1 MILVTG
7 ATGFLGSELA
17 AMLLERGIEI
27 RCTKRENSIIPT
39 LLLPFQK
46 QIEWVEADMLD
57 VFALENA
64 LEGVKQVY
72 HCAAWVSLKQADK
85 KQMIYANVTG
95 TANLVNTCQL
105 NGVRLL
111 HVSSIAAL
119 GEAKPG
125 ELINE
130 THYLDE
136 TLVSDGY
143 AISKF
148 ESEME
153 VWRGIAEGLNAVIVN
168 PSLIIGA
175 SAGTNGSGQLFETV
189 RRGLKFYTSGSSG
202 LVDVHDVAAGMI
214 TLMNSNI
221 QAERFIISAEN
232 REFKQLIPEIAL
244 GFGIK
249 PPGIYA
255 KPWMLSIG
263 WRIASMLSAITGK
276 PPFLDKMSAISAS
289 TNSNYDN
296 SKITK
301 AISIEFKPISNSIKE
316 ICNHLQIKSSL

>member
-17 AMLLERGIEI
+17 ALLLEQGGEI
-27 RCTKRENSIIPT
+27 RCTKRKNSVVPDI
-39 LLLPFQK
+39 LVPFQK
-46 QIEWVEADMLD
+46 QIEWVEADLLD
-57 VFALENA
+57 IFALENA
-64 LEGVKQVY
+64 LDGVKHVY

-85 KQMIYANVTG
+85 KQMIYANLTG
-95 TANLVNTCQL
+95 TANLVNLCLL
-105 NGVRLL
+105 NGIRLL

-130 THYLDE
+130 NNYLDE
-136 TLVSDGY
+136 TKVSDGY
-143 AISKF
+143 TISKF

-153 VWRGIAEGLNAVIVN
+153 VWRGIAEGLNAVVVN

-189 RRGLKFYTSGSSG
+189 RKGIKFYTSGSSG
-202 LVDVHDVAAGMI
+202 LVDVQDVAACMI
-214 TLMNSNI
+214 TLMNSDI
-221 QAERFIISAEN
+221 RSERFIISAEN
-232 REFKQLIPEIAL
+232 REFKQLIPEIADA
-244 GFGIK
+244 FGIK

-263 WRIASMLSAITGK
+263 WRVASLLSAITGK
-276 PPFLDKMSAISAS
+276 PPFLDKMSALSAS
-289 TNSNYDN
+289 AISNYDN
-296 SKITK
+296 SKIKK
-301 AISIEFKPISNSIKE
+301 AIGIEFKPISNSIIE
-316 ICNHLQIKSSL
+316 ICTRLQIKSLL